1 MTDRDASLTRLN
13 KFISETGFCS
23 RREADRY
30 IAEGRV
36 TINGVVPEMGT
47 KVAPGDEVLVNGKPL
62 KAKQEAVY
70 LAFNKPVGITC
81 TTERHVDGN
90 IIDYIGHPKRIFPIG
105 RLDKPSD
112 GLIFLTSDGDIV
124 NKILRAG
131 NAHEKEYVVRVD
143 KPINGDF
150 LKRMAAGVP
159 ILDTIT
165 QPCRIEQIS
174 TYVFRIILTQG
185 LNRQIRRMCEA
196 LGYEVFK
203 LKRVRIMNVS
213 LDGLGVGE
221 WRYLTQREMAD
232 IQQMIEGSSGTE
244 EASRLAA
251 APPPS
256 QHATAAR
263 HQRAAQDTDAGRRSG
278 TRRQE
283 GGKSGS
289 GQRDTR
295 QRSSDQRSPDK
306 RETRQRGAGQRLPGQ
321 RSGTPQAGAKQEG
334 AGRRERSDERTT
346 GRGNQ
351 EGRSDGR
358 NSSRN
363 TTKSAGG
370 AGKLAS
376 GLKPR
381 TRGNASDGRNERGA
395 ANSKGSVNKGSANSK
410 TAANKG
416 GSSKSYGN
424 TSSGKN
430 SSAGKGAS
438 YKGGGSF
445 NGGRGR
451 R

>member
-289 GQRDTR
+289 
-295 QRSSDQRSPDK
+295 SQRSPDK
-306 RETRQRGAGQRLPGQ
+306 RDTRQRGADQRHPGQ
-321 RSGTPQAGAKQEG
+321 RSGAQQAGAKQEG
-334 AGRRERSDERTT
+334 VGRRERSDERTT

-351 EGRSDGR
+351 EGRSDSR

-395 ANSKGSVNKGSANSK
+395 TNSKTSANKGSANKGS
-410 TAANKG
+410 ANKG

-430 SSAGKGAS
+430 SPAGKGAS
-438 YKGGGSF
+438 YKGGGSS

>member
-143 KPINGDF
+143 KPVNGDF

-278 TRRQE
+278 TRRHE

-289 GQRDTR
+289 GQR
-295 QRSSDQRSPDK
+295 SPDK
-306 RETRQRGAGQRLPGQ
+306 RDTRQRGADQRHPGQ

-363 TTKSAGG
+363 ATKSAGG

-395 ANSKGSVNKGSANSK
+395 ANSKTS
-410 TAANKG
+410 ANKG

-430 SSAGKGAS
+430 SPAGKGAS
-438 YKGGGSF
+438 YKGGGSS

>member
-23 RREADRY
+23 RREADRH

-81 TTERHVDGN
+81 TTERHVEGN

-143 KPINGDF
+143 KPINPDF

-213 LDGLGVGE
+213 LDGLGIGE
-221 WRYLTQREMAD
+221 WRYLTQKEMDD
-232 IQQMIEGSSGTE
+232 IHRMIEGSSGTE
-244 EASRLAA
+244 EASRLAE
-251 APPPS
+251 APTPS

-263 HQRAAQDTDAGRRSG
+263 HQRAAQDTDSGRRG
-278 TRRQE
+278 GARRE
-283 GGKSGS
+283 DSSKRAMG
-289 GQRDTR
+289 
-295 QRSSDQRSPDK
+295 QRSSDQRGS
-306 RETRQRGAGQRLPGQ
+306 GQPKTGQ
-321 RSGTPQAGAKQEG
+321 RSGARQEG
-334 AGRRERSDERTT
+334 AGRRERTDESRSV
-346 GRGNQ
+346 RGNQ
-351 EGRSDGR
+351 ERSSAGKGG
-358 NSSRN
+358 SQPGS
-363 TTKSAGG
+363 KSANG

-381 TRGNASDGRNERGA
+381 TRGKAGERRDERDA
-395 ANSKGSVNKGSANSK
+395 ASKGAGNK
-410 TAANKG
+410 
-416 GSSKSYGN
+416 SSGN
-424 TSSGKN
+424 TTFGKKN
-430 SSAGKGAS
+430 PGGRSAGGKSPS
-438 YKGGGSF
+438 YKGGGGS

>member
-263 HQRAAQDTDAGRRSG
+263 HQRAAQDTDADRRSG
-278 TRRQE
+278 TRRHE
-283 GGKSGS
+283 GSKSGS
-289 GQRDTR
+289 G
-295 QRSSDQRSPDK
+295 QRSPDK
-306 RETRQRGAGQRLPGQ
+306 RETRQRGADQRHPGQ
-321 RSGTPQAGAKQEG
+321 RSGAQQAGAKQEG

-358 NSSRN
+358 SGSRN
-363 TTKSAGG
+363 ANKNASKSAGG

-395 ANSKGSVNKGSANSK
+395 TNSKTSANKGS
-410 TAANKG
+410 ANKG

-430 SSAGKGAS
+430 SPAGKGTS
-438 YKGGGSF
+438 YKGGGS

>member
-150 LKRMAAGVP
+150 LKRMAVGVP

-289 GQRDTR
+289 GQRN
-295 QRSSDQRSPDK
+295 PDK
-306 RETRQRGAGQRLPGQ
+306 RETRQRGADQRHPGQ
-321 RSGTPQAGAKQEG
+321 RSGAKQEG

-358 NSSRN
+358 SAS
-363 TTKSAGG
+363 KSVGG

-416 GSSKSYGN
+416 GGSKSYGN

-430 SSAGKGAS
+430 SPAGKGAS
-438 YKGGGSF
+438 YKGGGSS